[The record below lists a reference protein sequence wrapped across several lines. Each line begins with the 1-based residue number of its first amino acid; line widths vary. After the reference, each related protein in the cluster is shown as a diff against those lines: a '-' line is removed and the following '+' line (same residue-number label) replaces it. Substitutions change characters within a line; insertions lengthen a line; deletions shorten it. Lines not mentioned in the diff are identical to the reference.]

1 MSSCSVTRFSDGN
14 IDKVFNQDGTTSVLY
29 EKLKHIYEDEIAFE
43 IFSLTTTDEFAI
55 FNGESNT
62 SDNVSVEKAIEYYN
76 QLAVQSSR
84 PLSNVDKEEVDNIAS
99 NLGFISLS
107 SFRDK
112 LKDMLDIDNVRV
124 NVNKA
129 IDSGIFTRQEIEDVD
144 VEGLIEL
151 YSKIDRT
158 LSIHGDT
165 LYDEASKAKYRNSE
179 NDTIVGGF
187 DLVSQNDILD
197 EITNSVKDF
206 RNSSEIDTVVHNLP
220 YNEFIEEYDNN
231 EDFRE
236 GVLKRLQNKRRVSV
250 ANIDSNGNLNTEN
263 SITYNTLVNTL
274 RADIDFVSVETNIEV
289 VEGIHNDVWKD
300 NLKKVQKVLKRVE
313 SELAKNGIDIIGLS
327 ERVDSIDGVKEY
339 LGALKEFVQAI
350 ENDTLS
356 REDIKSF
363 AKTTDEFFNRDN
375 STEVITVSEAQ
386 RGLSLFKLETTL
398 SEAELF
404 NEYGLIK
411 VDDNLYQKVS
421 EENTL
426 EDLYA
431 YLYSNFAEGSF
442 DFLPITV
449 KNSDMSTDEGKIKM
463 TEQIKEYALG
473 LPVDVNIKDREKYA
487 LLKIAFGIDLGIR
500 TENELASKQQKISNI
515 KDEGVKYLKGDFVAD
530 FYQYV
535 LDEKIKDSFLYNS
548 VLKHFKFTENGIDL
562 TGALSNLNGIE
573 DRFRNSL
580 ENYIRLRKDS
590 YMDHLLSNDSSVVNE
605 ELVAVNMPELL
616 QELTT
621 DFSVEG
627 GYVIS
632 EPNGSDYVK
641 VNGIVYQKKLENEK
655 AALYAPNVTRSDS
668 SVFYEVSPSYSY
680 NEKSASKILSKYNKS
695 KSKNVNESKAKSN
708 VFNALHDKV
717 KNVASNLGVS
727 FQVNSYV
734 YKHNSPFREITME
747 NYIKLVDKLKKSFPN
762 VKVNLVTPDEIDK
775 ILGNNWVDVL
785 KQSLPIEDSR
795 IALLRDTEY
804 IYTERTKVEYDE
816 TYRLAY
822 KPIYVNNW
830 YYADN
835 TNPITE
841 TFETIDEALDDLY
854 NAGDYFEVDDYYEP
868 YKEVRFLLKE
878 VWLDEDGN
886 EYEDGDELS
895 YEDFVYD
902 NENHTFVKEY
912 GKDDSQ
918 LGIEVFEKP
927 EESASDLEQYVYTNI
942 GEGIER
948 EININGKKYIIEHS
962 SAGKYSNIYVQDD
975 QLNRIGNIQLRIS
988 NHTYNPSRNT
998 HGNNFISVEINNR
1011 DKGRYKPGKHQLR
1024 FSGDNTFEEVV
1035 DAVNER
1041 IEEIIEGWNV
1051 EFLRDSKE
1059 KVYGFVKDSEVYLNI
1074 NELNANT
1081 PIHEFTHVWS
1091 KVLPDSWS
1099 KGIELFKQTKEGVDL
1114 FNKIK
1119 KEGLYGSNNKKIW
1132 DEALTSYI
1140 GNYGEFKY
1148 NSTSLKKLLEW
1159 INNFFKNIGT
1169 LLGVRSVTPNVS
1181 LKNFVEDVVNGL
1193 LSGKEIK
1200 YNVQSTTL
1208 NKYDFDLQFTLLE
1221 ESDFNNDGTVKQS
1234 ELDEITKE
1242 KEFIKSKAIADGT
1255 FMKAPNGN
1263 DTNLTEEQWLLVR
1276 GKRFKNWFGDWL
1288 NNPENASKVVD
1299 KNGEPLVVYHGTTN
1313 EFYEFDSRVKGNIE
1327 GHLGKINYFTVDYSD
1342 AERNYLSSGA
1352 DITSM
1357 IDRRTDEIEYD
1368 IENLTSKKVSEIYNI
1383 DIKEIENIDPREAAK
1398 KIAKLELNG
1407 GIEAV
1412 MELFV
1417 SLKNPVELGSKSV
1430 WFDVYNFSENDYN
1443 QAREEISEEYDISLE
1458 EAESDY
1464 SFDIIQRAI
1473 DNSGYEGLHV
1483 EALKDSLVK
1492 NGYDENLAY
1501 DILDDLVYEE
1511 SIELNEVEKKIRT
1524 AELYENDN
1532 GEFAAG
1538 QVISDFFE
1546 NLGFDGIILNNVS
1559 ERFKNMGLNKG
1570 VKHIH
1575 IFDQYKNQIKSAT
1588 DNVGTFS
1595 NKSNDIRFQISNK
1608 EKNAGD
1614 NRFLATV
1621 HNLTSSDIKNILRL
1635 GGLPVPSL
1643 AIIDVRNTYSSY
1655 GEISLIAGE
1664 SLADPKSYK
1673 NKVFDADIY
1682 SPRYPS
1688 INIEFKRSKDEIELE
1703 QELLDLAN
1711 KFKEKEYNYVDFNET
1726 FRGYPSRSVMAA
1738 YIYENNIK
1746 VERPEY
1752 GDAASKYFSDN
1763 PSENLKL
1770 MDWIRDKVSKYDT
1783 KEVFFDGF
1791 TASGKRRYLEHNL
1804 GNVVKVLTRG
1814 IKNGESFFYGAGNV
1828 RAGASKKFKTLQE
1841 IKNAR
1846 DRIVSIEEME
1856 DIKKSFTNEL
1866 FDIIESLS
1874 DKYKYDSSSFSY
1886 GDNAKRIISD
1896 YASGKKNVLNEIYND
1911 LTTEEINRIDSFIA
1925 KLKESPTEYFEA
1937 KPQRA
1942 VDLSE
1947 FEIAVLPKDTPNEI
1961 KESLKDKGL
1970 KIYEYNRKTEGDRQR
1985 VTQHAVTV
1993 NDIRFQSSE
2002 ISSKGGNIKK
2012 LISTLKNTGLASD
2025 VIVDKNRMSQDLK
2038 ERFGDD
2044 FVIEDLQN
2052 KETDLKFLRTNSG
2065 NILGYVTPEGV
2076 VFLDPS
2082 ELNAETTIHEFNHLF
2097 NRYLMVNRP
2106 EQWSKIVELSKQTK
2120 LWNAI
2125 KNSKNYEVQF
2135 KGKEGVELDNAI
2147 ADEVW
2152 SQIVGVRGSEIHEK
2166 VMEVANGNRG
2176 LFERIMDAI
2185 REYFNGLLKMFGFN
2199 VSSSNKLDLA
2209 NVDNISMMV
2218 KSDLSNNKLLYN
2230 LSDKIKKEVLD
2241 ELRKEGVQF
2250 SAQAPSFSS
2259 LSNEALQNRDVRE
2272 LADTTIGE
2280 LLGGEMISEKASTP
2294 NKVEVRDDLVSVAK
2308 KFETELRDYSE
2319 SKSNNAYLGNPSQIL
2334 EQVGMNTSKAIETN
2348 YSFVKDILSN
2358 LDKRITEAQA
2368 KSLARAIHNPNAVY
2382 TSSNGNI
2389 NIITSVKN
2397 SLGENMLVELKEG
2410 ETNYKVQD
2418 IRSVKESDSVNRANN
2433 NGTLKFAKEQSFN
2446 SIQTEDVIIEDSL
2459 REANKESTLT
2469 SDIVNNGIEI
2479 VPVTDIEADSFIDKI
2494 DNCNG

>member
-187 DLVSQNDILD
+187 ALVSQNDILD

-727 FQVNSYV
+727 FQV
-734 YKHNSPFREITME
+734 K
-747 NYIKLVDKLKKSFPN
+747 DN
-762 VKVNLVTPDEIDK
+762 VSNE
-775 ILGNNWVDVL
+775 
-785 KQSLPIEDSR
+785 
-795 IALLRDTEY
+795 
-804 IYTERTKVEYDE
+804 
-816 TYRLAY
+816 
-822 KPIYVNNW
+822 
-830 YYADN
+830 
-835 TNPITE
+835 
-841 TFETIDEALDDLY
+841 
-854 NAGDYFEVDDYYEP
+854 
-868 YKEVRFLLKE
+868 
-878 VWLDEDGN
+878 N
-886 EYEDGDELS
+886 EY
-895 YEDFVYD
+895 
-902 NENHTFVKEY
+902 
-912 GKDDSQ
+912 
-918 LGIEVFEKP
+918 
-927 EESASDLEQYVYTNI
+927 
-942 GEGIER
+942 
-948 EININGKKYIIEHS
+948 
-962 SAGKYSNIYVQDD
+962 
-975 QLNRIGNIQLRIS
+975 
-988 NHTYNPSRNT
+988 
-998 HGNNFISVEINNR
+998 
-1011 DKGRYKPGKHQLR
+1011 
-1024 FSGDNTFEEVV
+1024 
-1035 DAVNER
+1035 
-1041 IEEIIEGWNV
+1041 
-1051 EFLRDSKE
+1051 
-1059 KVYGFVKDSEVYLNI
+1059 
-1074 NELNANT
+1074 
-1081 PIHEFTHVWS
+1081 
-1091 KVLPDSWS
+1091 
-1099 KGIELFKQTKEGVDL
+1099 
-1114 FNKIK
+1114 
-1119 KEGLYGSNNKKIW
+1119 
-1132 DEALTSYI
+1132 
-1140 GNYGEFKY
+1140 
-1148 NSTSLKKLLEW
+1148 
-1159 INNFFKNIGT
+1159 
-1169 LLGVRSVTPNVS
+1169 
-1181 LKNFVEDVVNGL
+1181 
-1193 LSGKEIK
+1193 
-1200 YNVQSTTL
+1200 
-1208 NKYDFDLQFTLLE
+1208 LE
-1221 ESDFNNDGTVKQS
+1221 ESDFNEDGTVKQS

-1276 GKRFKNWFGDWL
+1276 GKRFKNWFGDFNKAYDDFKSGKYKTIEDSL
-1288 NNPENASKVVD
+1288 TANNVSHVVD
-1299 KNGEPLVVYHGTTN
+1299 SNGEPKVVLHGSRYSKIT
-1313 EFYEFDSRVKGNIE
+1313 EFDRTKKIIE
-1327 GHLGKINYFTVDYSD
+1327 SSGLEEYMNYFTDNIELAKMYATKLLSEKFRTYIKNEINKLRELQYNVRNNRDY
-1342 AERNYLSSGA
+1342 N
-1352 DITSM
+1352 
-1357 IDRRTDEIEYD
+1357 EIEEVISELKLLSEPTIY
-1368 IENLTSKKVSEIYNI
+1368 KVFL
-1383 DIKEIENIDPREAAK
+1383 DIKNPFSFDGDGLDSSHAFKKAK
-1398 KIAKLELNG
+1398 LDLGYKIANDRSSLV
-1407 GIEAV
+1407 EAV
-1412 MELFV
+1412 
-1417 SLKNPVELGSKSV
+1417 SGNNNAYNSK
-1430 WFDVYNFSENDYN
+1430 
-1443 QAREEISEEYDISLE
+1443 
-1458 EAESDY
+1458 
-1464 SFDIIQRAI
+1464 
-1473 DNSGYEGLHV
+1473 
-1483 EALKDSLVK
+1483 
-1492 NGYDENLAY
+1492 
-1501 DILDDLVYEE
+1501 
-1511 SIELNEVEKKIRT
+1511 
-1524 AELYENDN
+1524 
-1532 GEFAAG
+1532 
-1538 QVISDFFE
+1538 
-1546 NLGFDGIILNNVS
+1546 FDGMLVTNIADMESGIFANS
-1559 ERFKNMGLNKG
+1559 EDVIKSRVLKYVGTMYSAINP
-1570 VKHIH
+1570 
-1575 IFDQYKNQIKSAT
+1575 NQIKSAT

-1643 AIIDVRNTYSSY
+1643 AIIDVRNTYNSY

-2012 LISTLKNTGLASD
+2012 LISTLKKTGLASD